1 MVKSLTSR
9 VVPGRFLQCD
19 ALAARARHA
28 LEAAQRLWAEVV
40 SPFHTRM
47 SALAR
52 DLQHEEG
59 LTTVAEALLLL
70 LACGSASPMV
80 QSFFSRE
87 LREADLTRIVKALG
101 VSANALI
108 QL

>member
-1 MVKSLTSR
+1 
-9 VVPGRFLQCD
+9 
-19 ALAARARHA
+19 
-28 LEAAQRLWAEVV
+28 
-40 SPFHTRM
+40 M

-59 LTTVAEALLLL
+59 LATVAEALLLL
-70 LACGSASPMV
+70 LSCGAASPMV

-101 VSANALI
+101 VSASALI